1 MFGTSGVRYTDLKYL
16 KSFKEGE
23 ESSKFQDIRVI
34 QEKTKGSLAR
44 DAVKK
49 MKSGGIY
56 LELFFKVPTNLQ
68 RPFKAP
74 SATARFTRPQT
85 SCIIMERML
94 YGRML
99 TFQRYTGTLQ
109 TGRKCQ
115 FHECQINV
123 SEYKDDYN

>member
-23 ESSKFQDIRVI
+23 ESSKFQDIGVI

-68 RPFKAP
+68 RPF
-74 SATARFTRPQT
+74 
-85 SCIIMERML
+85 
-94 YGRML
+94 
-99 TFQRYTGTLQ
+99 
-109 TGRKCQ
+109 
-115 FHECQINV
+115 
-123 SEYKDDYN
+123 